1 MVNLVFRV
9 LGWGFR
15 VLGRSIFKGLEFR
28 VCCNFLNLE
37 IADFWLEVTRSA
49 SNFTT
54 DMCEQNP
61 QIPTSRSPKI
71 GVNATSWKIWSNW
84 AENLDTSLII
94 AASYCFVSPSFI
106 GPFHMGICF
115 GDDSQAS
122 KFCMYRPGKFWL
134 LIKRFFWQSWMFL
147 WKSSSTVLLTNHL
160 HLLWKIWT
168 PLHFLTFLRLMT
180 CSRSIE
186 LTSAKYVLISV
197 L

>member
-106 GPFHMGICF
+106 GHFIWESALGMTLKHPNSACT
-115 GDDSQAS
+115 DLAS
-122 KFCMYRPGKFWL
+122 FDFWL
-134 LIKRFFWQSWMFL
+134 KDFFGNLECSSENLLPLCCWPTIYTYSG
-147 WKSSSTVLLTNHL
+147 KSGLLY
-160 HLLWKIWT
+160 
-168 PLHFLTFLRLMT
+168 TFLLF
-180 CSRSIE
+180 
-186 LTSAKYVLISV
+186 
-197 L
+197 